1 MVESATFRLPQA
13 TWQLCFAPEAL
24 KVLQQHAQVGQFSR
38 ESVGQLYSK
47 DLSAKTVVVSK
58 ATCLK
63 ATYARWARVR
73 FDVNQ
78 AMRERERLFN
88 EGWHCLGFWHTHPEP
103 NPQPSSE
110 DKVVSREHARAALS
124 VTNGMIFAIVGTQP
138 LPFGLRVWCDNG
150 IDLAAMGPVV
160 TPPEVGRSDGFE
172 TASGRDLFDEE
183 SEDAQPGDSRH
194 V

>member
-1 MVESATFRLPQA
+1 MVKSATFRLPGA
-13 TWQLCFAPEAL
+13 AWQLYFAPEAL
-24 KVLQQHAQVGQFSR
+24 AALQQHAQVGRLSR

-47 DLSAKTVVVSK
+47 DLSAKTVMVSK
-58 ATCLK
+58 VTCLK

-78 AMRERERLFN
+78 AMRERETLFD

-103 NPQPSSE
+103 SPLPSLE
-110 DKVVSREHARAALS
+110 DIATSREHARAALS

-138 LPFGLRVWCDNG
+138 LPLGLRVWCDNG
-150 IDLAAMGPVV
+150 IDLAAMGPIV
-160 TPPEVGRSDGFE
+160 TPPEAGSSDGLE
-172 TASGRDLFDEE
+172 IALGAELVDEE
-183 SEDAQPGDSRH
+183 SEDTQPSDSRH